1 MFFRSL
7 LFVPGT
13 RTDRIEKAIASE
25 ADGVIIDLEDAVEL
39 SEKDAVRDRVAG
51 FLEKKQTKKIFV
63 RVNGVETQYF
73 DPDIEKMVLPQV
85 YGLLIPKTE
94 KPEDLRKIDQRI
106 TDLEKKKS
114 IPAGQIRLICQIETA
129 LGLHK
134 ATEIASS
141 TPRVLAL
148 AFGAADL
155 TLDLGAVLSKSG
167 EELFFV
173 RSWLVFASRLA
184 GVYPIDSPYMVDFK
198 DVEGLSREAR
208 LSRQLGFRGK
218 LCIHPVQLGP
228 IHEVFSPSQDE
239 INKAKRV
246 VEAFEQAKQ
255 RGESAIS
262 LDGQFIDPPIYGRA
276 KQILEFAKAIGML

>member
-13 RTDRIEKAIASE
+13 RTDRIEKAVASE

-39 SEKDAVRDRVAG
+39 SEKEAVRDRVAG
-51 FLEKKQTKKIFV
+51 FLEKKQPKKIFV
-63 RVNGVETQYF
+63 RVNGVETEYF
-73 DPDIEKMVLPQV
+73 DPDMEKMVLPQV
-85 YGLLIPKTE
+85 YGLMIPKTE

-106 TDLEKKKS
+106 TNLEKKKA

-155 TLDLGAVLSKSG
+155 TLDLGARLGPEPDRGLPDRLAEDHDHEQHADQEEDG
-167 EELFFV
+167 EEEGPAHLAARRAAPSARAGDGF
-173 RSWLVFASRLA
+173 RLGHGA
-184 GVYPIDSPYMVDFK
+184 TILPPTGVLPS
-198 DVEGLSREAR
+198 LSCCREAE
-208 LSRQLGFRGK
+208 
-218 LCIHPVQLGP
+218 P
-228 IHEVFSPSQDE
+228 SPGHS
-239 INKAKRV
+239 
-246 VEAFEQAKQ
+246 
-255 RGESAIS
+255 
-262 LDGQFIDPPIYGRA
+262 
-276 KQILEFAKAIGML
+276 

>member
-25 ADGVIIDLEDAVEL
+25 ADAVIIDLEDAVEL
-39 SEKDAVRDRVAG
+39 SEKEAVRDRVAG
-51 FLEKKQTKKIFV
+51 FLEKKQAKKIFV
-63 RVNGVETQYF
+63 RVNGVETEYF
-73 DPDIEKMVLPQV
+73 DQDMEKIVLPQV
-85 YGLLIPKTE
+85 CGLLIPKTE
-94 KPEDLRKIDQRI
+94 KPEDMRKIDQRI
-106 TDLEKKKS
+106 TDLEKKKA

-129 LGLHK
+129 LGLHQ

-155 TLDLGAVLSKSG
+155 TLDLGAVLSKTG

-173 RSWLVFASRLA
+173 RSWLVLASRLA

-218 LCIHPVQLGP
+218 LCIHPIQLGP

-239 INKAKRV
+239 VNKAKRV

-276 KQILEFAKAIGML
+276 KQILEFAKAIGMS